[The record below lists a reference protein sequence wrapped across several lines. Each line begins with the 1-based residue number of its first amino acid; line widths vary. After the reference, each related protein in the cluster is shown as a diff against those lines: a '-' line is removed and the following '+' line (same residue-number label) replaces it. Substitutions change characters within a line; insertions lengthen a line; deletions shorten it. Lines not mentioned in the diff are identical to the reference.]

1 MIQGIG
7 ILILMFTAAM
17 VIWGRKEGGSWKYR
31 PITWMIRQGKKKGWY
46 LPEWVSKEILFKA
59 WSMLAAGSILVI
71 LMRGIRY
78 LNEEN
83 ITKLPRPE
91 YGSGK
96 QQEELE
102 VEWKDEKGETR
113 KENLVVDIDEKNL
126 TQEEKEE
133 IFHEVR
139 ERLSEIVLGDNAS
152 ADYVNQKLVLP
163 ESLEEYPVEINW
175 MTSDS
180 ESVDWDGNLGNNLPQ
195 DGKIICLSAAIR
207 LQDEEQMYYQY
218 VKVFPPLL
226 DSQEQISSLVRK
238 ENENQESDWLK
249 LPESWKDKK
258 LIWRKT
264 SNKIENGI
272 AILVFINPLFLLLR
286 ERQILEEKRKQ
297 ERQQM
302 MRDYPE
308 IVSKLTLL
316 LSAGVNLRKAVER
329 IGKDYIN
336 YNRVNGERKAYE
348 IIVEICE
355 EMERGVAESE
365 AYERL
370 GEKTGLLSY
379 RTLSALLVQH
389 LQKGSQGIE
398 LMLEEEAEKAQEMR
412 QQQARILGEQASTK
426 LLFPMVLMLLT
437 VFVILLVPAW
447 IFFSG

>member
-7 ILILMFTAAM
+7 ILVLMFTAAM
-17 VIWGRKEGGSWKYR
+17 VILGRKEGGPWKYR
-31 PITWMIRQGKKKGWY
+31 PIVWMIRQGKEKGWY
-46 LPEWVSKEILFKA
+46 LPEWVSKRILFKT
-59 WSMLAAGSILVI
+59 WSMLVAGSILVI

-102 VEWKDEKGETR
+102 VEWKDEKGKTG
-113 KENLVVDIDEKNL
+113 KENLVVDIDEKSL
-126 TQEEKEE
+126 TQEEKDE

-139 ERLSEIVLGDNAS
+139 ERLSEIVLGDNTS

-163 ESLEEYPVEINW
+163 ERLEEYPVEINW
-175 MTSDS
+175 MTSDP
-180 ESVDWDGNLGNNLPQ
+180 ESVDWDGNLGNDLPQ
-195 DGKIICLSAAIR
+195 EGKVICLSAAVR

-226 DSQEQISSLVRK
+226 DNQEQISNLVQK
-238 ENENQESDWLK
+238 ENKNQESDWLE
-249 LPESWKDKK
+249 LPQIWENKK
-258 LIWRKT
+258 LIWRNT
-264 SNKIENGI
+264 SNEIEKGI
-272 AILVFINPLFLLLR
+272 GVLIFISPIFLLFR

-302 MRDYPE
+302 LRDYPE

-348 IIVEICE
+348 ILVEICE

-365 AYERL
+365 AYERI
-370 GEKTGLLSY
+370 GEKSGLLSY

-412 QQQARILGEQASTK
+412 KQQARILGEQASTK
-426 LLFPMVLMLLT
+426 LLFPMVLMLLI